1 MKNKYKIILIICI
14 IIGICSIL
22 VGSIAYYRI
31 VVEGNIKGS
40 TGNAVFV
47 LKDENSNVWNNKE
60 INLGKVNPGDSG
72 EFTVTMDASGSTV
85 DMYATLEFDRTN
97 LPTNLKFYTTSD
109 HKSELHKYYSFLEQ
123 NGTKSETLTIYWYW
137 NPYIDDIEDSKF
149 INKESIEANI
159 RVSAVQI
166 SEYAYM
172 KNGNGV
178 TSSDRMYFWK
188 DNYRPYIRT
197 ITFGNDLSNLPSNC
211 TEENL
216 CFDVTGDG
224 NTKKV
229 YGYLIDSGLKD
240 SNNPE
245 QSLYNLYIVSEA
257 PIFAPADCSLF
268 FAGFNN
274 LVNINYNNNFNTS
287 KVTNMSYMFLPA
299 LPGDWSSVVVLTTNN
314 NDVKPT
320 LLNKIN
326 NSDVE
331 LMVAQGLSYYSSLEN
346 LDLSDF
352 NTSNVTNM
360 NRMFSNC
367 RSLMS
372 LDLSSFNTSKV
383 TNMGYM
389 LSNCYSLT
397 NLNLSSFNTSK
408 VTNILQMFSYCK
420 SLTSLDLSSFNTSN
434 VTNMYGMFEY
444 CSTLTSLDLSGF
456 NTSNVTNMYGMFSNC
471 QSLTSLDLS
480 GFNTSKVTDMSDM
493 FFNCSSLTSID
504 LNSFNTSKVTDMYEM
519 FRECSSLTSLALS
532 SFNTSKVTRIYNM
545 FDGCTSINNLDIST
559 FYLDSLEI
567 IVNVSFKSLTTTIN
581 YIGTGNFSFS
591 NIQSGHI
598 TINYT
603 STNES
608 VVDQMIASYPN
619 LLIKGKLITA
629 PTSN

>member
-1 MKNKYKIILIICI
+1 MKNKYKIVLIICI

-31 VVEGNIKGS
+31 VVEGSIKGS

-47 LKDENSNVWNNKE
+47 LKDENNNVWNNKE

-85 DMYATLEFDRTN
+85 DMYATLEFDRGT

-149 INKESIEANI
+149 INKESIEAKI

-166 SEYAYM
+166 SEYATM

-216 CFDVTGDG
+216 CFDVTSDG

-257 PIFAPADCSLF
+257 PIFAPQDCSLF

-287 KVTNMSYMFLPA
+287 KVTNMGYMFLPA
-299 LPGDWSSVVVLTTNN
+299 ESGDWDSVVVLTISN
-314 NDVKPT
+314 NDVKPA

-326 NSDVE
+326 NSNVE
-331 LMVAQGLSYYSSLEN
+331 LMAAQGLSYYSSLEN
-346 LDLSDF
+346 LDLSSF
-352 NTSNVTNM
+352 NTSKVTNM
-360 NRMFSNC
+360 SNMFSNC
-367 RSLMS
+367 ESLIS
-372 LDLSSFNTSKV
+372 LDLSSFNTSNV
-383 TNMGYM
+383 TNM
-389 LSNCYSLT
+389 SN
-397 NLNLSSFNTSK
+397 
-408 VTNILQMFSYCK
+408 MFRACS

-444 CSTLTSLDLSGF
+444 CSTLTSLDLSSF
-456 NTSNVTNMYGMFSNC
+456 NTSEVTSMYGMFEYCST
-471 QSLTSLDLS
+471 LTSLDLS
-480 GFNTSKVTDMSDM
+480 GFNTSKVTDMSNM
-493 FFNCSSLTSID
+493 FFNCPSLTSLD

-519 FRECSSLTSLALS
+519 FSGCSSLTSLALS

-545 FDGCTSINNLDIST
+545 FDDCTSINNLDIST

-581 YIGTGNFSFS
+581 YIGTSFYSFS

-603 STNES
+603 SANES
-608 VVDQMIASYPN
+608 VVDQMIASHPN
-619 LLIKGKLITA
+619 ILIKGKLITA
-629 PTSN
+629 PSSN

>member
-31 VVEGNIKGS
+31 VVEGSIKGS

-72 EFTVTMDASGSTV
+72 SFTVTMDASGSTV

-149 INKESIEANI
+149 INIDNIEANI
-159 RVSAVQI
+159 KVSAVQI
-166 SEYAYM
+166 SEYAMM

-216 CFDVTGDG
+216 CFDVTSDG

-257 PIFAPADCSLF
+257 PIFAPQDCSLF

-274 LVNINYNNNFNTS
+274 LININYNNNFNTS

-299 LPGDWSSVVVLTTNN
+299 ESGDWSSVVVLTTSN
-314 NDVKPT
+314 NDVKST

-326 NSDVE
+326 NSNVE
-331 LMVAQGLSYYSSLEN
+331 LMIAPGLSYYSSLEE
-346 LDLSDF
+346 LDLSSFNTSNVANMDSMFNNCSSLTSLDLSGFSTSNVTDMSGMFHNCSSLTSLDVSSF

-360 NRMFSNC
+360 ESMFFSC
-367 RSLMS
+367 SFLTS
-372 LDLSSFNTSKV
+372 LDLSGFNTSKV
-383 TNMGYM
+383 TNMESM
-389 LSNCYSLT
+389 FVNCSSLT
-397 NLNLSSFNTSK
+397 GLDLSGFNTSNVTNMYGMFESCSSLTGLDVSSFNTSN
-408 VTNILQMFSYCK
+408 VTVMSYMFSYCS

-434 VTNMYGMFEY
+434 VTNM
-444 CSTLTSLDLSGF
+444 
-456 NTSNVTNMYGMFSNC
+456 
-471 QSLTSLDLS
+471 
-480 GFNTSKVTDMSDM
+480 SD
-493 FFNCSSLTSID
+493 I
-504 LNSFNTSKVTDMYEM
+504 
-519 FRECSSLTSLALS
+519 
-532 SFNTSKVTRIYNM
+532 
-545 FDGCTSINNLDIST
+545 FDDCTSINNLDISS
-559 FYLDSLEI
+559 FYFTYLSEI
-567 IVNVSFKSLTTTIN
+567 TNVSFKSLTTTIN
-581 YIGTGNFSFS
+581 YIGTGICDFSK
-591 NIQSGHI
+591 IQSGHI

-603 STNES
+603 NANES
-608 VVDQMIASYPN
+608 DVDQMIARYPN
-619 LLIKGKLITA
+619 ILIKGKLITA

>member
-1 MKNKYKIILIICI
+1 MKNKYKIILIIGV

-31 VVEGNIKGS
+31 VVEGSIKAS

-85 DMYATLEFDRTN
+85 DMYATLELDRTN

-149 INKESIEANI
+149 INKESIEAKI

-166 SEYAYM
+166 SEYAMM

-224 NTKKV
+224 SKKKV
-229 YGYLIDSGLKD
+229 YGYLVDSGLKMGD
-240 SNNPE
+240 
-245 QSLYNLYIVSEA
+245 QFTLYNLYIVSEA

-274 LVNINYNNNFNTS
+274 LININYNNNFNTS

-299 LPGDWSSVVVLTTNN
+299 TPGDWGDIVTLTANNQNIKPSFIDRKSDGVLEMMMSGGGSSV
-314 NDVKPT
+314 
-320 LLNKIN
+320 
-326 NSDVE
+326 
-331 LMVAQGLSYYSSLEN
+331 GFYSVIEK
-346 LDLSDF
+346 LDLSNF
-352 NTSNVTNM
+352 NTSKVTDMCFMFAGCSSLTSIDLSSFNTSQVTNM
-360 NRMFSNC
+360 DEMFGGCS
-367 RSLMS
+367 SLAS
-372 LDLSSFNTSKV
+372 IDLSSFNTSKV
-383 TNMGYM
+383 TNMDGM
-389 LSNCYSLT
+389 FGGCSSLT
-397 NLNLSSFNTSK
+397 SIDLSSFNTSK
-408 VTNILQMFSYCK
+408 VTNMDRMFGTCSSLISLDLSNFNTSKVTNMQSMFDGCSSLTSLDLNGFNTSKVTDIGYMFYECSSLTSLDVSNFNTSK
-420 SLTSLDLSSFNTSN
+420 VTNMQGMFYGCSSLTSLDLSSFNTSQ
-434 VTNMYGMFEY
+434 VTNMSSMFSGCKKLQTQINIMNAGINNYSYMFETALTDPDAY
-444 CSTLTSLDLSGF
+444 VIIGYTTETQSIAEAMKAIAGSNSSKITLK
-456 NTSNVTNMYGMFSNC
+456 
-471 QSLTSLDLS
+471 Q
-480 GFNTSKVTDMSDM
+480 
-493 FFNCSSLTSID
+493 I
-504 LNSFNTSKVTDMYEM
+504 
-519 FRECSSLTSLALS
+519 
-532 SFNTSKVTRIYNM
+532 
-545 FDGCTSINNLDIST
+545 
-559 FYLDSLEI
+559 
-567 IVNVSFKSLTTTIN
+567 
-581 YIGTGNFSFS
+581 
-591 NIQSGHI
+591 
-598 TINYT
+598 
-603 STNES
+603 
-608 VVDQMIASYPN
+608 
-619 LLIKGKLITA
+619 
-629 PTSN
+629 

>member
-1 MKNKYKIILIICI
+1 MKNKYKIILIICV

-31 VVEGNIKGS
+31 VVEGSIKGS

-85 DMYATLEFDRTN
+85 DMYATLEIERNT

-123 NGTKSETLTIYWYW
+123 NGTNNETLTIYWYW

-149 INKESIEANI
+149 INKESIEAKI

-166 SEYAYM
+166 SEYAMM

-216 CFDVTGDG
+216 CFDVTSDG
-224 NTKKV
+224 SKKKV
-229 YGYLIDSGLKD
+229 YAYLIDSGINL
-240 SNNPE
+240 
-245 QSLYNLYIVSEA
+245 LNLYIVSEA

-268 FAGFNN
+268 FAGFNS

-299 LPGDWSSVVVLTTNN
+299 ESGDWSSVVVLTSNSSN
-314 NDVKPT
+314 IEPILLSGND
-320 LLNKIN
+320 
-326 NSDVE
+326 NSNVE
-331 LMVAQGLSYYSSLEN
+331 LMGAAGLSYYSSLEKLDLRDFNTSKVTDMSDMFYHCSSLTSLDLNNFNTSKVTNMSNMFFNCSSLTN
-346 LDLSDF
+346 LDLSGFNTSSVTTMNDMFSWCESLTSIKLSSFNTSKVTNMKSMFYNCSSLISLDVSGF

-360 NRMFSNC
+360 SNMFSWC
-367 RSLMS
+367 STLTSLDVSSFNTSEVTSMYNMFSTCQSLTS

-383 TNMGYM
+383 TNM
-389 LSNCYSLT
+389 SNMF
-397 NLNLSSFNTSK
+397 NSSKKIRTEI
-408 VTNILQMFSYCK
+408 NIM
-420 SLTSLDLSSFNTSN
+420 NAN
-434 VTNMYGMFEY
+434 VPEY
-444 CSTLTSLDLSGF
+444 R
-456 NTSNVTNMYGMFSNC
+456 
-471 QSLTSLDLS
+471 
-480 GFNTSKVTDMSDM
+480 DM
-493 FFNCSSLTSID
+493 FYNAA
-504 LNSFNTSKVTDMYEM
+504 TDP
-519 FRECSSLTSLALS
+519 TA
-532 SFNTSKVTRIYNM
+532 K
-545 FDGCTSINNLDIST
+545 
-559 FYLDSLEI
+559 
-567 IVNVSFKSLTTTIN
+567 IVVN
-581 YIGTGNFSFS
+581 YITDA
-591 NIQSGHI
+591 GHL
-598 TINYT
+598 
-603 STNES
+603 
-608 VVDQMIASYPN
+608 VDQMIATKASN
-619 LLIKGKLITA
+619 SNVVKGKQI
-629 PTSN
+629 